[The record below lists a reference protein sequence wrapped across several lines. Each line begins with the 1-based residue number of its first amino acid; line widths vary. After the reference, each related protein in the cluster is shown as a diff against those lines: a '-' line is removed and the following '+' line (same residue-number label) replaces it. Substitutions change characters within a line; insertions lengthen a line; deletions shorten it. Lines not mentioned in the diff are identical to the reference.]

1 MRTFIFPSL
10 VAIAVGLTACQ
21 PATTSG
27 SSGAPAASSAAASSA
42 IPASSAPPASSAASA
57 DPAADGGAEQTPGQP
72 MPAGSSNPVSSN
84 EQTPVVASFAHHD
97 PSDLIPGSGSGY
109 LDRTVWSPNLCF
121 PMADAGYANSQVY
134 DPGGMMG
141 PAGTDQ
147 CNAANYSLPWRDDFC
162 ETRGYSTPVCVSGNG
177 HQGDDIRP
185 ASCQKAVHWALA
197 AEDGQIT
204 DIGTYT
210 VTLTASTPPHLV
222 YRYLHMQMN
231 QLAVHQG
238 DLVKKGD
245 HMGLVS
251 NNFGSSSTTI
261 HLHFEIRAGVSGT
274 TTDGKP
280 VVLHTFLPPYLS
292 LLAAYQRKLD
302 GVACQ

>member
-1 MRTFIFPSL
+1 MPRLYSFIVL
-10 VAIAVGLTACQ
+10 IAGVGLLAACQ
-21 PATTSG
+21 PAATSET
-27 SSGAPAASSAAASSA
+27 SDAAPASAAATA
-42 IPASSAPPASSAASA
+42 TTAAGSSAPPAVSAASS
-57 DPAADGGAEQTPGQP
+57 DPVGDGGSEQTSSLPP
-72 MPAGSSNPVSSN
+72 TSSTPATSS
-84 EQTPVVASFAHHD
+84 ETTPVVAGFAHHD

-121 PMADAGYANSQVY
+121 PMVDAGYANSQVY
-134 DPGGMMG
+134 DPGGQMG
-141 PAGTDQ
+141 PPGTDQ
-147 CNAANYSLPWRDDFC
+147 CNTANYSLPWRDDFC
-162 ETRGYSTPVCVSGNG
+162 ETRGYSSPVCVSGTG
-177 HQGDDIRP
+177 HQGQDIRP
-185 ASCQKAVHWALA
+185 ATCQKAVHWAVA

-210 VTLTASTPPHLV
+210 VTLTASTSPHLV

-238 DLVKKGD
+238 DMVKKGV

-251 NNFGSSSTTI
+251 NNFGTTSTTI